1 MLLQLLKLLWV
12 RWKAIAHKI
21 ATFQSRVLL
30 FVFYYLVMAPFAIG
44 MRLASD
50 PLQLRPDARPD
61 WVPRPAH
68 HDAITMI
75 ARRQF

>member
-1 MLLQLLKLLWV
+1 MQLLKVLWV

-30 FVFYYLVMAPFAIG
+30 FVFYFLVMAPFAIG

-50 PLQLRPDARPD
+50 PLQLRPNARPD
-61 WVPRPAH
+61 WLPRPTH
-68 HDAITMI
+68 QGDITMT

>member
-1 MLLQLLKLLWV
+1 MRLLKALWV
-12 RWKAIAHKI
+12 RWKIIAHKI

-44 MRLASD
+44 MRLVSD
-50 PLQLRPDARPD
+50 PLQLRPNARPV
-61 WVPRPAH
+61 WFPRQTH
-68 HDAITMI
+68 HGDIRMT

>member
-1 MLLQLLKLLWV
+1 MQLLKVLWV
-12 RWKAIAHKI
+12 RWKAIAHMI

-44 MRLASD
+44 MRLASY

-61 WVPRPAH
+61 WLPRPAH
-68 HDAITMI
+68 HDDITMI